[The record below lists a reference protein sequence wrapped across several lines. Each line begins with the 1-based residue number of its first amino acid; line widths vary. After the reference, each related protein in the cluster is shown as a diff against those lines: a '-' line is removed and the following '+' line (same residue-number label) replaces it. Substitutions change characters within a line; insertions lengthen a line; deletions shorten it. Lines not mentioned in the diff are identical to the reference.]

1 MIDDRTF
8 NLESEMR
15 QMPQSQWCFRIDSG
29 KITENGVVKIIKYMS
44 SSFEYSDI
52 SSSIQTHSAHWF
64 RKLNIRSVNPKVIA
78 ENIQCV
84 KEK

>member
-1 MIDDRTF
+1 
-8 NLESEMR
+8 
-15 QMPQSQWCFRIDSG
+15 
-29 KITENGVVKIIKYMS
+29 MS

-64 RKLNIRSVNPKVIA
+64 RKLNTRSVNPKVIA